1 ITIASHIAGAFPS
14 VCQSCTSSTLLPR
27 RPKIAPHYATLPLT
41 FIVVPA
47 LNHASCHVGLGAVL
61 DLGYGVLY
69 YVIYDTK
76 FRKDRGIVL
85 AVNRLIIKFVS

>member
-1 ITIASHIAGAFPS
+1 
-14 VCQSCTSSTLLPR
+14 SSTLLPR